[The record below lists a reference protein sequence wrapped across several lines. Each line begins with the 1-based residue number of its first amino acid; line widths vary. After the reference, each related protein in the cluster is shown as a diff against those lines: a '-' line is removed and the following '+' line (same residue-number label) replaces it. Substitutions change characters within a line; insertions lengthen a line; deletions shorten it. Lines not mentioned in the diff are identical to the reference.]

1 MRKVAGVE
9 ARITEL
15 KAESNCKS
23 QLSRDEALEFLAEV
37 ITTPA
42 GAIGPHHR
50 LCQAHKMTKGDG
62 WEAHEVKLPDKMV
75 AMQMVCRMC
84 GWEKPTKFS
93 LSGDDTLSTYLL
105 ELRRQPIG
113 GLPAP
118 DSAKPVNGTVLPL
131 TFDIRRPSSGSNGEE
146 SH

>member
-1 MRKVAGVE
+1 
-9 ARITEL
+9 
-15 KAESNCKS
+15 
-23 QLSRDEALEFLAEV
+23 
-37 ITTPA
+37 
-42 GAIGPHHR
+42 
-50 LCQAHKMTKGDG
+50 MTKGDG

-118 DSAKPVNGTVLPL
+118 DSAKPVNGTVLPAYFRHTKAEL
-131 TFDIRRPSSGSNGEE
+131 WVEWRREPLA
-146 SH
+146 HRQF